1 MKSRFMQWFALL
13 VNLDMQYFKVDKQK
27 KKKMYENIIQMKKSE
42 NGREDKWITKK
53 QYSFTKKQKHME
65 VF

>member
-1 MKSRFMQWFALL
+1 MKSRFMQWFTLL

-42 NGREDKWITKK
+42 NGRGDKWITKK
-53 QYSFTKKQKHME
+53 Q
-65 VF
+65 